1 MFLGNWCEFNIGGHD
16 KDSDSLSLTETV
28 ESADNMDAYA
38 IEGDN
43 SSDNELEESGKS
55 GNVTGTA
62 LQQKALNY
70 LIKIKEENRIPKWTV
85 ENIAF
90 ATFFFFLLSFSDFSH
105 NSFSTSFGPFA
116 QFLAVISHL
125 YTN

>member
-28 ESADNMDAYA
+28 ESADNIDAYDM
-38 IEGDN
+38 EGDN

-70 LIKIKEENRIPKWTV
+70 LIKIKEENRIPK
-85 ENIAF
+85 
-90 ATFFFFLLSFSDFSH
+90 
-105 NSFSTSFGPFA
+105 
-116 QFLAVISHL
+116 
-125 YTN
+125 

>member
-38 IEGDN
+38 MEGDN
-43 SSDNELEESGKS
+43 SSDNELEESGKL

-62 LQQKALNY
+62 LQQKALNH
-70 LIKIKEENRIPKWTV
+70 LIKIKEENRIPK
-85 ENIAF
+85 
-90 ATFFFFLLSFSDFSH
+90 
-105 NSFSTSFGPFA
+105 
-116 QFLAVISHL
+116 
-125 YTN
+125 

>member
-1 MFLGNWCEFNIGGHD
+1 MFLGNWCEFNIEGHD

-38 IEGDN
+38 MEGDN
-43 SSDNELEESGKS
+43 SSDNELEENGKS

-70 LIKIKEENRIPKWTV
+70 LIKIKEENRIPK
-85 ENIAF
+85 
-90 ATFFFFLLSFSDFSH
+90 
-105 NSFSTSFGPFA
+105 
-116 QFLAVISHL
+116 
-125 YTN
+125 

>member
-28 ESADNMDAYA
+28 ESADDMDAYA
-38 IEGDN
+38 MEGDN

-62 LQQKALNY
+62 LQQKALNS
-70 LIKIKEENRIPKWTV
+70 LIKIKEENRIPK
-85 ENIAF
+85 
-90 ATFFFFLLSFSDFSH
+90 
-105 NSFSTSFGPFA
+105 
-116 QFLAVISHL
+116 
-125 YTN
+125 

>member
-28 ESADNMDAYA
+28 ESADDMDAYA
-38 IEGDN
+38 MEGYN

-70 LIKIKEENRIPKWTV
+70 LIKIKEENRIPK
-85 ENIAF
+85 
-90 ATFFFFLLSFSDFSH
+90 
-105 NSFSTSFGPFA
+105 
-116 QFLAVISHL
+116 
-125 YTN
+125 

>member
-1 MFLGNWCEFNIGGHD
+1 MFLGNWCEFNIEGHD

-38 IEGDN
+38 MEGDN
-43 SSDNELEESGKS
+43 SSGNELEENGKS

-70 LIKIKEENRIPKWTV
+70 LIKIKEENRIPK
-85 ENIAF
+85 
-90 ATFFFFLLSFSDFSH
+90 
-105 NSFSTSFGPFA
+105 
-116 QFLAVISHL
+116 
-125 YTN
+125 

>member
-16 KDSDSLSLTETV
+16 KDSDSLSLTKTV

-38 IEGDN
+38 MEGDN
-43 SSDNELEESGKS
+43 SSDNELEENGKS

-70 LIKIKEENRIPKWTV
+70 LIKIKEENRIPK
-85 ENIAF
+85 
-90 ATFFFFLLSFSDFSH
+90 
-105 NSFSTSFGPFA
+105 
-116 QFLAVISHL
+116 
-125 YTN
+125 

>member
-28 ESADNMDAYA
+28 ESADNMDAYDM
-38 IEGDN
+38 EGDN

-62 LQQKALNY
+62 LQQKALNC
-70 LIKIKEENRIPKWTV
+70 LIKIKEENRIPK
-85 ENIAF
+85 
-90 ATFFFFLLSFSDFSH
+90 
-105 NSFSTSFGPFA
+105 
-116 QFLAVISHL
+116 
-125 YTN
+125 